1 MAPRSTQPSLRAS
14 SKDDGILLPVR
25 LSPKA
30 RKNAITGIAEDA
42 DGTRRLKVSVT
53 AAPEAG
59 KANAAL
65 VDLLAKRW
73 NLPKSAFSITAGAT
87 SRAKTLL
94 IKGTADSLLAVLNRE
109 TVKP

>member
-1 MAPRSTQPSLRAS
+1 MPPRPAQPSLRAS
-14 SKDDGILLPVR
+14 VKGDGILLPVR
-25 LSPKA
+25 LAPKA

-65 VDLLAKRW
+65 VSLLAKRW
-73 NLPKSAFSITAGAT
+73 SLPKSAFSIQAGAA
-87 SRAKTLL
+87 SRTKTLL
-94 IKGTADSLLAVLNRE
+94 IKGTADSLLAALNRE
-109 TVKP
+109 MGKP